1 MNARLR
7 LFIPLLIFAVV
18 ALVFLTLEKRIGSGE
33 YDPSNLPSAM
43 LGQSVPAFN
52 LSRLM
57 DAEQVVDAEDI
68 VGQAALLNV
77 WATWCIACRV
87 EHAYLNELASQGVPI
102 FGLNYKDE
110 RAAAV
115 QWLQRLGNPYR
126 LNIFD
131 FKGSLG
137 LDLGV
142 YGAPETYVI
151 DAQGIIRY
159 RHVGILDAKV
169 WREKI
174 EPLGLQWAVAQAQGA
189 AL

>member
-1 MNARLR
+1 
-7 LFIPLLIFAVV
+7 
-18 ALVFLTLEKRIGSGE
+18 
-33 YDPSNLPSAM
+33 
-43 LGQSVPAFN
+43 
-52 LSRLM
+52 
-57 DAEQVVDAEDI
+57 
-68 VGQAALLNV
+68 
-77 WATWCIACRV
+77 
-87 EHAYLNELASQGVPI
+87 VPI